1 MAEGSQYA
9 KSARCACGG
18 AGVHLVNLGL
28 AGSIWRCAK
37 CHALAL
43 GGGPRSGRVCEVCN
57 KPSDFVAAVEG
68 GGFRYYCFDHAR
80 ALFPV
85 PGGVRP
91 AVESPRLDE
100 LQAAADHVL
109 FVARKRIGLLEQQV
123 QLLTAERVRLAAE
136 VEAYRRRDQAPTE
149 KKYGVPNG
157 E

>member
-9 KSARCACGG
+9 KSARCACGR
-18 AGVHLVNLGL
+18 AGVHRVDLGL
-28 AGSIWRCAK
+28 AGSIWRCAM

-43 GGGPRSGRVCEVCN
+43 GGGSPSG
-57 KPSDFVAAVEG
+57 P
-68 GGFRYYCFDHAR
+68 
-80 ALFPV
+80 
-85 PGGVRP
+85 VRP
-91 AVESPRLDE
+91 AVEPPRLDE

-136 VEAYRRRDQAPTE
+136 VEAYRRRDQEAIS